1 MNVST
6 SCTSPAK
13 VPSACLWFCSMSLFT
28 SFTNQSKM
36 SQMAGHWFCSIISSK
51 ISCTNFGDKVLDFVA
66 CFQERSDFPLQN
78 QEPIQYML
86 GNNGFRGTIL
96 YRIKVHYRIKIWWI
110 QRKTVLW
117 KWYYCRI
124 KNLNSTSD
132 FPIQYQKPI
141 HVGQQGF
148 QGTILFRIKDLR
160 RSPAFF
166 LQNQSHSQSI
176 KSLGPQG
183 LQNQDRT
190 GVQPKMG
197 DFWVFASRWSLIL

>member
-1 MNVST
+1 MNVFT
-6 SCTSPAK
+6 SFTSPSK

-28 SFTNQSKM
+28 SFTSQSKM
-36 SQMAGHWFCSIISSK
+36 SQMARHWFCSMFPGEIWLPYTISKTHICWAIVVSGELSFTESRSSPLT
-51 ISCTNFGDKVLDFVA
+51 ISH
-66 CFQERSDFPLQN
+66 
-78 QEPIQYML
+78 
-86 GNNGFRGTIL
+86 
-96 YRIKVHYRIKIWWI
+96 HYRIKMWWI

-117 KWYYCRI
+117 KWYYYRI
-124 KNLNSTSD
+124 KNLNSTFD
-132 FPIQYQKPI
+132 FPIQYQKTI

-176 KSLGPQG
+176 KSLGPHG

-197 DFWVFASRWSLIL
+197 DFWVFASLWSLIV

>member
-1 MNVST
+1 MHQNSSLKRPGWSCRDTFWSRFCRDFLLVLDFVVWMCLQVLQVPPKSQVPVFDFVAWVCLQVSQV
-6 SCTSPAK
+6 SPRCPK
-13 VPSACLWFCSMSLFT
+13 WPV
-28 SFTNQSKM
+28 
-36 SQMAGHWFCSIISSK
+36 I
-51 ISCTNFGDKVLDFVA
+51 DFVA
-66 CFQERSDFPLQN
+66 CFQER
-78 QEPIQYML
+78 
-86 GNNGFRGTIL
+86 
-96 YRIKVHYRIKIWWI
+96 
-110 QRKTVLW
+110 
-117 KWYYCRI
+117 
-124 KNLNSTSD
+124 SD

-176 KSLGPQG
+176 KSLGPHG

-197 DFWVFASRWSLIL
+197 DFWVFASLWSLIL